1 MEIFCVIE
9 EREKIKIK
17 MKRICKVWFI
27 GELRILFILIREKL
41 WINING
47 LFCGRGRGSGS
58 IRRVRESIIV
68 YKIIK

>member
-1 MEIFCVIE
+1 MEIFCDIE

-41 WINING
+41 WING
-47 LFCGRGRGSGS
+47 LFCSRGRGGGS
-58 IRRVRESIIV
+58 IRRVRESIII

>member
-1 MEIFCVIE
+1 M
-9 EREKIKIK
+9 
-17 MKRICKVWFI
+17 WFI

-47 LFCGRGRGSGS
+47 LFCGRGSGGGS
-58 IRRVRESIIV
+58 IKRVRESIIV